1 EQKAALL
8 REQQAELLKLPKTG
22 MVVVSDLVPDV
33 KNIHP
38 PYKRE
43 VASRLADIALAEVY
57 GKKLQDYK
65 SPVYKSHTVKGNQV
79 IVDFDYVNNGLMVK
93 GNRVKELFIAGDDNV
108 YKVADARIEG
118 NKLVVYNATIKNPKS
133 VKFSFSDVAIGNL
146 FSKSGLPVAPFRI
159 EL

>member
-79 IVDFDYVNNGLMVK
+79 IVEFDHVNGGLMMK
-93 GNRVKELFIAGDDNV
+93 GNDVKELFIAGDDHI
-108 YKVADARIEG
+108 YKVAEVKIDG
-118 NKLVVYNATIKNPKS
+118 NKLIVSNPTIKNPKS
-133 VKFSFSDVAIGNL
+133 VKFSFSDIAIGNL

-159 EL
+159 KI